1 MPDKEGSD
9 DKSTKSVV
17 KKKQKQMMG
26 EEGYDIARD
35 MGRVRPSKD
44 KKDATTMP
52 VSDEVKKTQKV
63 NKGPSALERVKKKY
77 KGQIMNL
84 SKVAEAFGGYIIEAP
99 VDDQGKITAKKGEKE
114 KTKKLIDKMRS
125 GQEKGAERLAKAA
138 GINLSGGKEQSAAA
152 QAFRDMKLDKDKK
165 FSDLTPDVKSGMRS
179 VAAGK
184 GKSEPDDQMSPSSGG
199 KRKDKSIDA
208 MKSPVLRPTT
218 GGRKITKRIVKK
230 IDKSEADKISK
241 RLDAMSDPRQDAKDD
256 ARFAERQFRKS
267 AKGTGATGDFS
278 PTMPTQLR
286 KVRQAQR
293 DARAKKLGTPDP
305 FSVDTSTAA
314 SDVAKDLGTK
324 PVAGGLPM
332 DPTRRFTTT
341 DRQGRKITKVFDP
354 SQPQKREPIPKD
366 SGALGDAPRVKK
378 RFSQLSQDIKDL
390 KRDVKVDKDIEQ
402 KISDVSKGTS
412 NLSRGKNASNDPS
425 FKIAGAKGPKSM
437 KDVQLPSFVQNVAR
451 PRTRGERIQGAA
463 VNTALKTMIPGLAG
477 AQAGIEVSQGKYT
490 DATLSAVQA
499 LGGPIGFGAGVLRAV
514 RQLRGT
520 NAPRSAK
527 TMRNPVQNVGVN
539 RKTGVRDILQGPNQP
554 PSFDI
559 KGAKGPKNM
568 KDVELP
574 KVPQKERMKQGFDKN
589 KENIKNKRGK
599 SKNTTSS
606 GENIIKKN
614 RGIDPE
620 IITDKQVP
628 DKLKGT
634 ITKGGKGGALT
645 VGGALATAPL
655 KTLGLTALGTQLP
668 KLKGKLKGMKGV
680 KGGKAIRVSAGK

>member
-218 GGRKITKRIVKK
+218 SGRKITKRIVKK

-241 RLDAMSDPRQDAKDD
+241 RLDSMSDPRQDAKDD
-256 ARFAERQFRKS
+256 ARFAERQFRRS

-332 DPTRRFTTT
+332 DPTRRFNTT
-341 DRQGRKITKVFDP
+341 DRQGRRITKTFDP

-463 VNTALKTMIPGLAG
+463 VNTALKTVIPGLAG

-499 LGGPIGFGAGVLRAV
+499 MGGPIGFGAGVLRAV
-514 RQLRGT
+514 RQFRGT
-520 NAPRSAK
+520 DAPRSAK
-527 TMRNPVQNVGVN
+527 TVRNPVRNVGVN

-589 KENIKNKRGK
+589 KENIKSKRGK
-599 SKNTTSS
+599 SKTS
-606 GENIIKKN
+606 GEDFIKKN
-614 RGIDPE
+614 KVINPE
-620 IITDKQVP
+620 IVSDKQVP
-628 DKLKGT
+628 DKLKGA

-645 VGGALATAPL
+645 VGGALASSPL